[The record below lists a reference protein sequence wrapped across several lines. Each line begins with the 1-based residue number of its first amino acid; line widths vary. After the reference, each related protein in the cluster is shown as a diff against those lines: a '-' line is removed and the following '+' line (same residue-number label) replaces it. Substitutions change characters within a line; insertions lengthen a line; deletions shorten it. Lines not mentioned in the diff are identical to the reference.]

1 MATGYPTASSATA
14 VTTVSDLYKKQN
26 TDVKVAIKLQTEESN
41 WFRDYPREQIVV
53 SGNENRIPLVLTQPL
68 VGAHIPE
75 GGNESI
81 MSTPAPTHGTFLPVQ
96 LDKRHGFTGLA
107 QAYDNRSRAAMIE
120 DQLTYQANMSGYS
133 IGRSIGLTTYGTSV
147 GTMAVVK
154 TTGSGG
160 TTQNGI
166 ALKNAYGSSTFCA
179 GGDGTTQDTYLS
191 GLFRVGER
199 IALIRSAAIVEFA
212 TITASPSVASGVGFI
227 DAVFTSSITPT
238 VGDLIVFAMADQ
250 DVTITGTDYN
260 NSSLGFTDIL
270 TASSVEGVTGLAGGT
285 YPFWTPGSSVT
296 TTQRLSFTVKRRM
309 IQDCWNAGGG
319 TINRFILPQGVERD
333 AISAELGSRRFDSAD
348 VDIEG
353 NLKAGKGEKYYT
365 SQLALPN
372 TLIGWYDKA
381 VTKIELSDQP
391 ADEASKSIF
400 KLDKVQGK
408 SQTAA
413 YYDYFYQRICSSRAL
428 TGYAT
433 NLTSN

>member
-1 MATGYPTASSATA
+1 MATGYPTASVA
-14 VTTVSDLYKKQN
+14 TTVTNVVDLYKKQN
-26 TDVKVAIKLQTEESN
+26 TDVKVAVKLQTEEAS
-41 WFRDYPREQIVV
+41 WFRDYPRENIVV
-53 SGNENRIPLVLTQPL
+53 SGNENRIPLVLVKPL
-68 VGAHIPE
+68 PGAHIPE

-81 MSTPAPTHGTFLPVQ
+81 MTTPSPTHGTFLPVQ

-133 IGRSIGLTTYGTSV
+133 IGLSLGYTTYGTSV

-166 ALKNAYGSSTFCA
+166 AIKNAYGSSTFCP
-179 GGDGTTQDTYLS
+179 GGDGTVQDTYLNQ
-191 GLFRVGER
+191 LIPVGVR
-199 IALIRSAAIVEFA
+199 IALIRSTAIVEFA
-212 TITASPSVASGVGFI
+212 TVTASPSVASGVGFI
-227 DAVFTSSITPT
+227 DALFTSSITPT
-238 VGDLIVFAMADQ
+238 VGDLIVFAMADG

-270 TASSVEGVTGLAGGT
+270 TASSVEGVTGLSGGT
-285 YPFWTPGSSVT
+285 YPFWSPGSTQTAS
-296 TTQRLSFTVKRRM
+296 QRLSFAVKRRM
-309 IQDCWNAGGG
+309 IQECFNAGGG
-319 TINRFILPQGVERD
+319 TINRFIMPQGVERD
-333 AISAELGSRRFDSAD
+333 AISGELGARRFDSAD

-353 NLKAGKGEKYYT
+353 NLKDGKGEKHYT
-365 SQLALPN
+365 SALAIPN

-381 VTKIELSDQP
+381 ITKVDLSDQP

-413 YYDYFYQRICSSRAL
+413 YYDYFYQRICTSRAL

-433 NLTSN
+433 NLQSA